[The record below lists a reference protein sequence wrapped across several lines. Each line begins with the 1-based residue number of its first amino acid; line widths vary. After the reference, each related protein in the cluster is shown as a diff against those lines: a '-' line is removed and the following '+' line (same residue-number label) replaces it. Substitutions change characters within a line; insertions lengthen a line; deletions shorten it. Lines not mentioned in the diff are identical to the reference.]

1 MKKRYETPELE
12 VLLLDLREV
21 GMLQCLN
28 ASKETGNDVTLYPDF
43 SVWND
48 FQNLTPDI
56 K

>member
-21 GMLQCLN
+21 SMMQCYQQ
-28 ASKETGNDVTLYPDF
+28 SKEGNNATLYPDF
-43 SVWND
+43 AVWND